1 MNSIEVNLRSKNN
14 RDNIISTTKSNKNGF
29 YEFKNVLPGDYE
41 ITANHPSFTFSKVSK
56 YIRFFF
62 FFFFI
67 FINFFFFFFFK
78 N

>member
-41 ITANHPSFTFSKVSK
+41 ITANHPSFTFSKVN
-56 YIRFFF
+56 I
-62 FFFFI
+62 
-67 FINFFFFFFFK
+67 
-78 N
+78 